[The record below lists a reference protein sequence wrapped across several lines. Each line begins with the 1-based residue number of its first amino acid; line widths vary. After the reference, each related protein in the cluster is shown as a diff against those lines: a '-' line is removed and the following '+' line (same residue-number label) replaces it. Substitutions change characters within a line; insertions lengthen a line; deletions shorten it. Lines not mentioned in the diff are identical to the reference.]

1 MFDNKLHWAR
11 RTALS
16 ALFAVALAATAG
28 AYAQPAPSLDPAI
41 LPLAEQEAPAL
52 LETLRMLTSHDT
64 GTLQGAGLLAL
75 ASDIERFAKGLGA
88 EVERV
93 TPAAN
98 VPGANLVITFKGTG
112 KRRIML
118 MSHMDT
124 VYPAGT
130 AAARPMR
137 VDGNRAIAP
146 GIADDKSGIA
156 VFLHAMKLLKAR
168 GFQDYERVTMVFN
181 VDEERGS
188 AGSRDLIRSKAGA
201 HDYILSGEPTQSNN
215 ESIVLA
221 TSGVGQLSARL
232 RVGGLFG
239 ASDTRPIE
247 ELADLILRTK
257 DVQQQVAN
265 TRMNWTIARA
275 GEPRALDKL
284 PAAEWRF
291 ATLSWRIKGRASHAG
306 NNPEGGVNAVV
317 EGASLVRRVTDAA
330 TQVPGARLQWR
341 ILSGGLVGNVI
352 PDRGLAVAEI
362 ALPRS
367 TEPVPVLEALIKIGS
382 QPAVQGAEVTADI
395 AEGLTATLDG
405 PGEALASADQRVPDP
420 ATHAALGQAVRQ
432 LVAQQKFKSSSIT
445 VTDGLGFPAF
455 NATDEGRRMA
465 EMARGIYSAMGATL
479 TIVPRTWGGT
489 DAVWAAQS
497 GKPVMENLGL
507 PGGNYH
513 SSEEEFILIDRIPK
527 RLALAAEMIRA
538 LSR

>member
-1 MFDNKLHWAR
+1 MSISLCRAGR
-11 RTALS
+11 RL
-16 ALFAVALAATAG
+16 ALAALCAATAAATTG
-28 AYAQPAPSLDPAI
+28 AFAQTPPSLDPA
-41 LPLAEQEAPAL
+41 LLVLAEQETPAVI
-52 LETLRMLTSHDT
+52 ETLRMLTSHDT
-64 GTLQGAGLLAL
+64 GTMQGAGLLAL
-75 ASDIERFAKGLGA
+75 ATDIERFAKGLGA
-88 EVERV
+88 EADRV

-112 KRRIML
+112 KRKIML
-118 MSHMDT
+118 MAHMDT

-130 AAARPMR
+130 AAAKPLR
-137 VDGNRAIAP
+137 VEGNRAIAP
-146 GIADDKSGIA
+146 GIADDKGGIA

-168 GFQDYERVTMVFN
+168 GFNDYERVTMVFN

-188 AGSRDLIRSKAGA
+188 AGSRELIRRQAGA
-201 HDYILSGEPTQSNN
+201 HDYVLSGEPTGATEN
-215 ESIVLA
+215 IVLA
-221 TSGVGQLSARL
+221 TSGVGQLAARL
-232 RVGGLFG
+232 RVGGLF
-239 ASDTRPIE
+239 AAADARPIE

-291 ATLSWRIKGRASHAG
+291 ATLTWRIKGRAAHAG
-306 NNPEGGVNAVV
+306 NNPGAGVNAVV
-317 EGASLVRRVTDAA
+317 EMASLVRRVTEAA
-330 TQVPGARLQWR
+330 SQAPGARLQWR
-341 ILSGGLVGNVI
+341 IASGGMIGNVI

-362 ALPRS
+362 AVPQD
-367 TEPVPVLEALIKIGS
+367 TDAAPVLESLAKTGAQPFVAGS
-382 QPAVQGAEVTADI
+382 EITAETAD
-395 AEGLTATLDG
+395 GLTANLDG
-405 PGEALASADQRVPDP
+405 PGEAFASADQRVPDP

-432 LVAQQKFKSSSIT
+432 LVTRQKFASSSIT

-465 EMARGIYSAMGATL
+465 EMARDIYTALGGTL
-479 TIVPRTWGGT
+479 TLNPRTWGGT

-497 GKPVMENLGL
+497 GKPVMESLGL

-513 SSEEEFILIDRIPK
+513 SSDEEFILIDRIP
-527 RLALAAEMIRA
+527 RRVALAAEMIRA